1 MGDAVHY
8 GEGSEVREL
17 GGKLVNSLKEI
28 RDTTKLGATLL
39 KKMQGSV
46 RDNAYQEAE
55 DIVKEVSTSLLEGL
69 DDAIVVKDKLIKYG
83 EYLDSLG

>member
-8 GEGSEVREL
+8 GEGSEVIEL

-28 RDTTKLGATLL
+28 RDTTKRGATLL